1 VKASGE
7 RLRERLEHI
16 AEEFDEALEVRGEG
30 LMLGLELSVPG
41 RPIVEAALK
50 LGVMLNCVQGTVL
63 RFLPPLILT
72 EAQVDQAMDVLDTVM
87 GEMFARRAIQETQ
100 VASVA

>member
-1 VKASGE
+1 
-7 RLRERLEHI
+7 
-16 AEEFDEALEVRGEG
+16 
-30 LMLGLELSVPG
+30 
-41 RPIVEAALK
+41 
-50 LGVMLNCVQGTVL
+50 MLNCVQGTVL